1 MRTTKV
7 RLFLAITSVVLLLAG
22 CGGRSVTDPAAGTDD
37 NAFLNLSSTTPP
49 ASGPVDTATWAL
61 VVDPTTLD
69 PATAFDYPEN
79 TVISTMCES
88 LVRQQPDGTLVP
100 GLASE
105 YRFTTPTTLVLKLRP
120 DVRFWDGS
128 PLTSADVVFS
138 LKRNMDPQL
147 GGFYGAAFSRVTA
160 ITADD
165 PATVTITLSGPDY
178 WLPGEL
184 SSMAGVVI
192 DEEYASLRGQAYG
205 TPGGGAMCT
214 GPYQLTQWTA
224 GQTLK
229 VTANPDYWD
238 PTLKPLTREIDFRG
252 VSDVAALT
260 TGLSTGDISGSW
272 INDTSTLPQLQRSA
286 TVDVHV
292 GPSFETEFLIPA
304 TLTGVLGDLRV
315 RQALSLAFDRD
326 DFSKAVYGGH
336 AISARMASNPGTWGY
351 ARDTFKAAWDAA
363 PVPQP
368 DLARAKQL
376 IADAGAVGK
385 PFVIGTSTGLATVNT
400 AANAWMQ
407 VANAI
412 GLNASL
418 SNVSPQ
424 NYINFFTDPQSR
436 AGVDAFST
444 TTYGDYADPAALI
457 ATYVEPGGSQNYSG
471 YSNPA
476 LSAALET
483 ARAEPDP
490 ARRAQAT
497 IQADKLVMADLPWI
511 PMVHPATFLVLD
523 KKLTGAP
530 SSFAYMQAPWL
541 ARLGRA
547 N

>member
-1 MRTTKV
+1 MSATKLQLV
-7 RLFLAITSVVLLLAG
+7 LAITSVVVLIAG
-22 CGGRSVTDPAAGTDD
+22 CGGRTVTDSAVDIDETEFLDLPSTTQPAAGPTD
-37 NAFLNLSSTTPP
+37 S
-49 ASGPVDTATWAL
+49 VTWAL

-88 LVRQQPDGTLVP
+88 LLRQQPDGTIAP

-105 YRFTTPTTLVLKLRP
+105 YHFTTPTTLELKLRP
-120 DVRFWDGS
+120 GVRFWDGT
-128 PLTSADVVFS
+128 PLSAADVVFS

-160 ITADD
+160 ITADNPD
-165 PATVTITLSGPDY
+165 TVTLTLRSPDY

-192 DEEYASLRGQAYG
+192 EENYATSHGDRYG
-205 TPGGGAMCT
+205 TPEGGIMCT
-214 GPYQLTQWTA
+214 GPYKLTQWTA

-229 VTANPDYWD
+229 VAANPDYWD
-238 PTLKPLTREIDFRG
+238 PTLKPLTHEIDFRG

-260 TGLSTGDISGSW
+260 TGLATGDISGAW
-272 INDTSTLPQLQRSA
+272 INDTSTLQQLQQSS
-286 TVDVHV
+286 TVDVHL

-304 TLTGVLGDLRV
+304 TFTGVLGDLRV

-326 DFSKAVYGGH
+326 NFSKAVYGGN
-336 AISARMASNPGTWGY
+336 AVSPRMSTNPGTWGY
-351 ARDTFKAAWDAA
+351 ARDTFRAAWNATSDPKRDVAK
-363 PVPQP
+363 
-368 DLARAKQL
+368 AKQL
-376 IADAGAVGK
+376 IEEAGAIGK

-400 AANAWMQ
+400 AANAWLQ
-407 VANAI
+407 VANEI

-418 SNVSPQ
+418 HNVSPQ
-424 NYINFFTDPQSR
+424 NYINFFADPQSR
-436 AGVDAFST
+436 GDVDAFST

-471 YSNPA
+471 YTNPT
-476 LSAALET
+476 LSAALEI
-483 ARAEPDP
+483 ARTEPDP
-490 ARRAQAT
+490 TRRAAAT
-497 IQADKLVMADLPWI
+497 IEADRLVMTDLPWI
-511 PMVHPATFLVLD
+511 PMVHPASFLVLD
-523 KKLTGAP
+523 NSLTGVP

-541 ARLGRA
+541 ARLGKA